1 MIARVLLAVL
11 LCGITAGLGMGVMQ
25 QMRLTPI
32 IQFAETFEKG
42 HDHAAEPAAAGH
54 MHGTPEA
61 AAPAAG
67 HVHGT
72 TETAAPA
79 AGLAHDENAWAPED
93 GIERT
98 FYTFASSMLSGA
110 GFAAI
115 LAGIAFTFGGQI
127 NRQNGWLWGLCGF
140 LAVSLAPAAGLA
152 PELPG
157 MPAADVTA
165 RQIWW
170 VGTIAATSAALWL
183 LAFRR
188 EYWAIP
194 AALALALLPHVIG
207 APQPASHESA
217 VPAGLAAQFAGLSL
231 GANAVMWLLIG
242 TLLGIFLP
250 KQELDSPQ

>member
-11 LCGITAGLGMGVMQ
+11 LCGITAGFAMGMMQ
-25 QMRLTPI
+25 QVRLTPI
-32 IQFAETFEKG
+32 IKFAETFEKG
-42 HDHAAEPAAAGH
+42 HDHAAGH
-54 MHGTPEA
+54 VHGTPDA

-67 HVHGT
+67 HV
-72 TETAAPA
+72 
-79 AGLAHDENAWAPED
+79 HDENAWAPED
-93 GIERT
+93 GLERT

-110 GFAAI
+110 GFAA
-115 LAGIAFTFGGQI
+115 LLTGVAFIFGAQI
-127 NRQNGWLWGLCGF
+127 TRQNGWIWGLCGF

-170 VGTIAATSAALWL
+170 VGTIAATAAALWL

-188 EYWAIP
+188 EYWAVG
-194 AALALALLPHVIG
+194 AALVIALLPHLIG

-217 VPAGLAAQFAGLSL
+217 VPAGLATQFAGLSL
-231 GANAVMWLLIG
+231 GANAIMWLLIG
-242 TLLGIFLP
+242 SLLGFFLP
-250 KQELDSPQ
+250 TQELDNNQ